1 MNFLEKKINK
11 NNYKS
16 FGFVNFRSFKRYK
29 KDLRLHPHCFN
40 KDFQPSKTS
49 LYSDLGMALHGGK
62 SKRCR
67 TIHLKG

>member
-1 MNFLEKKINK
+1 MENISK
-11 NNYKS
+11 NNYKN
-16 FGFVNFRSFKRYK
+16 FGFTSRKAFRRYK
-29 KDLRLHPHCFN
+29 KDLRLHSHCFD